1 MKLALSIQKQFPRI
15 SPLHAARLLVVVA
28 LLLPITLLLL
38 FGRTQPVKVTIQ
50 SVARDSSGD
59 LVVTTLLQNVSG
71 QTVSFPGQSADFLFF
86 EVDAPGVQPKGL
98 VGWCGNGGM
107 NYIPLSAGEMMTAR
121 AVVDGRNRHDSVRVA
136 FFQED
141 APSSLAQTASVVS
154 DQLPFG
160 QRMRV
165 WVNQWSQKRGMVY
178 SPRFV
183 PSDQE

>member
-1 MKLALSIQKQFPRI
+1 MKFASSVLQRFPRL
-15 SPLHAARLLVVVA
+15 SPLHAVRLVVVAA
-28 LLLPITLLLL
+28 LLLPITLFLL
-38 FGRTQPVKVTIQ
+38 FGRTQPVKVSIQ
-50 SVARDSSGD
+50 SVATDSSGD
-59 LVVTTLLQNVSG
+59 LVVTTLLRNVSD
-71 QTVSFPGQSADFLFF
+71 QTVSFPGQSADFLFY
-86 EVDAPGVQPKGL
+86 EVDAPGVAPKGL
-98 VGWCGNGGM
+98 VGWCGNEGM

-136 FFQED
+136 FFQEE
-141 APSSLAQTASVVS
+141 APTSLAQTASVVS

-183 PSDQE
+183 PSDHE